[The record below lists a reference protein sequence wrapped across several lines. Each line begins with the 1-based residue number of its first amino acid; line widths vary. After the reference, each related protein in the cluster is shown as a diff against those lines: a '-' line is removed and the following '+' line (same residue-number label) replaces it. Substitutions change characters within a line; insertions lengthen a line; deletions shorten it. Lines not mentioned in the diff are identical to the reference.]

1 MTHRSGLLAVL
12 AIVLLV
18 LGFTTRAPV
27 PGRRIPIADD
37 RAGTVLA
44 TPLSARHSAPMFSG
58 TRPEVMRSGRSRIGP
73 PASAEEN
80 TQVVALLEQTL
91 AADPNDAES
100 HYQLGQILV
109 MLDRANDAIVHYERA
124 ITIDPSR
131 GEYHF
136 QLGKALHRH
145 GQDER
150 AVKAYQMSIDLDPSD
165 PAPYLS
171 LGVSYE
177 GLDRRSDAVGAY
189 RRYLDLAPASPTTT
203 ALKWHVVAIMESQ
216 ERAR

>member
-1 MTHRSGLLAVL
+1 MTHRSSLLAVL

-44 TPLSARHSAPMFSG
+44 THLSARHSAPMFPG
-58 TRPEVMRSGRSRIGP
+58 TRPEAMRSGRSRIGP

-131 GEYHF
+131 GDYHF

-150 AVKAYQMSIDLDPSD
+150 AVTAYQMSIDLDPVGGNCKFPICGNRKPPTLVVGGGC
-165 PAPYLS
+165 PAFRD
-171 LGVSYE
+171 VDDVNNE
-177 GLDRRSDAVGAY
+177 GAGHRCMDGRRGCC
-189 RRYLDLAPASPTTT
+189 
-203 ALKWHVVAIMESQ
+203 
-216 ERAR
+216 